1 MTKIIGRILALDIG
15 EVRVGT
21 SICDPLGIT
30 THSPGYVT
38 GEGRKEKIARII
50 EIIKEYE
57 PVLILVGLPLNM
69 DGTRG
74 ESAKKAL
81 KFMKLL
87 NRETE
92 LPIKAI
98 DERLT
103 TKEAERLLKSSDVS
117 ISDRREVIDGMAA
130 SLILQKYLDSL
141 QNDEEEEEEEE
152 TGTTETPG

>member
-30 THSPGYVT
+30 THSPGYVS

-50 EIIKEYE
+50 EIIREYE
-57 PVLILVGLPLNM
+57 PVLILIGLPLNM
-69 DGTRG
+69 DGTKG
-74 ESAKKAL
+74 NSAKKAL

-87 NRETE
+87 KRETE
-92 LPIKAI
+92 IPIQAI

-103 TKEAERLLKSSDVS
+103 TKEVERILKASDVS
-117 ISDRREVIDGMAA
+117 IKDRRQVIDGMAA
-130 SLILQKYLDSL
+130 SLILQKYLNSL
-141 QNDEEEEEEEE
+141 EREEEE
-152 TGTTETPG
+152 